1 MDAIGVALVGT
12 TASGKSE
19 IALRVAKRLGN
30 VEIISIDSMAVYREM
45 DLATA
50 KPSLE
55 ERRVVPHHMIDIL
68 DPSQECTVSLF
79 KENADI
85 AVRDVT
91 SRGNLPLLVGGTGL
105 YHRAVIDNLSIPPQF
120 LEVREQL
127 DVELSLPGGE
137 EVLRDRLGDLDPTA
151 LSRIEPG
158 NVRRLI
164 RALEVT
170 QGSGRPFSS
179 FGPGLDHYEA
189 SPIIQIGLDVE
200 VDQVDRAIEVRVDSW
215 IEDGFEEEVRALAI
229 RPGGLSR
236 TARQAIGY
244 RELLGLVDGELEHQ
258 EARDLTVART
268 RALVRRQKSWFRRD
282 PRVRWHGGMTG
293 AEKGLEEALVGL
305 NRVTG

>member
-91 SRGNLPLLVGGTGL
+91 SRGTLPLLVG
-105 YHRAVIDNLSIPPQF
+105 
-120 LEVREQL
+120 
-127 DVELSLPGGE
+127 
-137 EVLRDRLGDLDPTA
+137 
-151 LSRIEPG
+151 
-158 NVRRLI
+158 
-164 RALEVT
+164 
-170 QGSGRPFSS
+170 
-179 FGPGLDHYEA
+179 
-189 SPIIQIGLDVE
+189 
-200 VDQVDRAIEVRVDSW
+200 
-215 IEDGFEEEVRALAI
+215 
-229 RPGGLSR
+229 
-236 TARQAIGY
+236 
-244 RELLGLVDGELEHQ
+244 
-258 EARDLTVART
+258 
-268 RALVRRQKSWFRRD
+268 
-282 PRVRWHGGMTG
+282 
-293 AEKGLEEALVGL
+293 
-305 NRVTG
+305 

>member
-12 TASGKSE
+12 SASGKSE

-30 VEIISIDSMAVYREM
+30 VEIISVDSMAVYREM

-50 KPSLE
+50 KPSLQ
-55 ERRVVPHHMIDIL
+55 ERQEVPHHMVDIL

-79 KENADI
+79 KEHADI

-91 SRGNLPLLVGGTGL
+91 RRGNIPLLVGGTGL

-127 DVELSLPGGE
+127 DVELNLPGGE
-137 EVLRDRLGDLDPTA
+137 EILRARLGELDPTA

-158 NVRRLI
+158 NVRRLL

-179 FGPGLDHYEA
+179 FGPGLEHYEA
-189 SPIIQIGLDVE
+189 SAMIQIGLDVDA
-200 VDQVDRAIEVRVDSW
+200 VDLDSAIEGRVDSW
-215 IEDGFEEEVRALAI
+215 IDRGLEAEVRGLAV
-229 RPGGLSR
+229 RPEGLSR

-244 RELLGLVDGELEHQ
+244 REFLELVDGNLEAQ

-282 PRVRWHGGMTG
+282 PRVRWYGGKTG
-293 AEKGLEEALVGL
+293 AEEGLEDTLVGL
-305 NRVTG
+305 SRVMG